1 LLTSLS
7 LSHHRSHAV
16 SHAPSAFNHTPCT
29 IRHLHYGLSFAEC
42 ERCGCSARRVWETS
56 RTAIDVDLE
65 GPVLLLVTV
74 SVHRCASCRCYFRAQ
89 PPFLRK
95 NAVYTDRVRNKAV
108 LSVYEDE
115 MPFRRVT
122 GRLTRDFWVKPS
134 EAMIRRWC
142 KEFAEGLDF
151 KEDYQAWVVE
161 EFSGI
166 LCVDEVYQDKLALL
180 LAVDPASPDGGD
192 RLVGYELI
200 HGQVERKD
208 MEDFLSRLECAG
220 IEPEEVVTDGSP
232 LYPGALK
239 EVWPTA
245 VHQLCLFHE
254 SRLVTAE
261 IYKARGALRKVVP
274 KPPPTPSPRRLLG
287 RPRKKCPSP
296 EKLAAHR
303 AAIARVFAL
312 REQGVSIRGIR
323 RRTGHSRNTIKRW
336 LRGEIPKE
344 IAQAELPTEW
354 MLEEILGEGGASEKE
369 EEEEEEEQPLIPEA
383 PSPWSSWEEVRK
395 VRNLLWDVRYV
406 ILRRPEHLTEKDRE
420 KLGFLFESPVGEEV
434 RLLRGFLEEWYSL
447 FYDEQRNR
455 RTLEEA
461 KERYDRL
468 KDNPDYQKLEHLA
481 GLQARLC
488 EEHFQKVSCFLEH
501 DEWEATNNGVERTG
515 RAFRHLQRSR
525 YNFRKPVSIENAIR
539 ARAWLAKQGS
549 SPTSTPPPGRCARG
563 RKAGC
568 RSGVLAAA

>member
-1 LLTSLS
+1 L
-7 LSHHRSHAV
+7 
-16 SHAPSAFNHTPCT
+16 P
-29 IRHLHYGLSFAEC
+29 FANC
-42 ERCGCSARRVWETS
+42 EGCGRCARRVWEVS
-56 RTAIDVDLE
+56 RTAIDVDLDH
-65 GPVLLLVTV
+65 PVLVLVTV
-74 SVHRCASCRCYFRAQ
+74 SVHRCASCPRHFRAQ

-95 NAVYTDRVRNKAV
+95 NAVYAERVREKAV
-108 LSVYEDE
+108 FSVYEDG
-115 MPFRRVT
+115 MPFRKVT
-122 GRLTRDFWVKPS
+122 RRLARDFWVKPS

-142 KEFAEGLDF
+142 RDYSVGLDF
-151 KEDYQAWVVE
+151 EGDYQSWVVE

-166 LCVDEVYQDKLALL
+166 LCVDEVYHDRLALL
-180 LAVDPASPDGGD
+180 LAVDPAVSDGD
-192 RLVGYELI
+192 RLVGYELT
-200 HGQVERKD
+200 HGRVERKD
-208 MEDFLSRLECAG
+208 VEDFLSGLKRAG
-220 IEPEEVVTDGSP
+220 IEPEQVITDGSP

-239 EVWPTA
+239 EVWPGA
-245 VHQLCLFHE
+245 AHQLCLFHE
-254 SRLVTAE
+254 TRLVTAE

-274 KPPPTPSPRRLLG
+274 KPPPTPPRRRLLG

-303 AAIARVFAL
+303 AAIARVFTL
-312 REQGVSIRGIR
+312 HEQGVSIRGIR

-344 IAQAELPTEW
+344 ITEAELPTEW
-354 MLEEILGEGGASEKE
+354 MLEEILGEGGASEQE
-369 EEEEEEEQPLIPEA
+369 EEPLIPEA
-383 PSPWSSWEEVRK
+383 PSPWSSWEEVGK
-395 VRNLLWDVRYV
+395 VRNLLWEVRYV
-406 ILRRPEHLTEKDRE
+406 ILRRPEHLTEKDQE

-434 RLLRGFLEEWYSL
+434 RLLRSFLEEWYLL

-455 RTLEEA
+455 RTLAEA

-468 KDNPDYQKLEHLA
+468 KNNPDYQKLEHLA

-488 EEHFQKVSCFLEH
+488 EEHFQTVSRFLEH
-501 DEWEATNNGVERTG
+501 EEWEATNNGVERTG

-525 YNFRKPVSIENAIR
+525 YNFRKPTSIENAIR
-539 ARAWLAKQGS
+539 ARAWLTKQGS

>member
-1 LLTSLS
+1 M
-7 LSHHRSHAV
+7 
-16 SHAPSAFNHTPCT
+16 
-29 IRHLHYGLSFAEC
+29 
-42 ERCGCSARRVWETS
+42 
-56 RTAIDVDLE
+56 
-65 GPVLLLVTV
+65 
-74 SVHRCASCRCYFRAQ
+74 
-89 PPFLRK
+89 RK
-95 NAVYTDRVRNKAV
+95 NALYTDRVVNKAV
-108 LSVYEDE
+108 YSVYQDG
-115 MPFRRVT
+115 MALRRVT
-122 GRLTRDFWVKPS
+122 TRLARDFWVKPS

-151 KEDYQAWVVE
+151 EEDYQRWVVE

-200 HGQVERKD
+200 HGRVERKD
-208 MEDFLSRLECAG
+208 VEDFLSRLKHAG
-220 IEPEEVVTDGSP
+220 IEPEEIVTDGSP
-232 LYPGALK
+232 LYPGSLK

-245 VHQLCLFHE
+245 AHQLCLFHE
-254 SRLVTAE
+254 SRLVTGE
-261 IYKARGALRKVVP
+261 IYKARAALRKVVP

-287 RPRKKCPSP
+287 RPRKKHPSP

-303 AAIARVFAL
+303 AAIARVYAL
-312 REQGVSIRGIR
+312 HEQGVSIRGIR

-344 IAQAELPTEW
+344 IAQAEFPTQW
-354 MLEEILGEGGASEKE
+354 MLEEILGEGGGASKH
-369 EEEEEEEQPLIPEA
+369 EEEQPLIPEA

-420 KLGFLFESPVGEEV
+420 KLRLLLQSPVGEEV

-447 FYDEQRNR
+447 FYDEQHNR

-481 GLQARLC
+481 GLQARFC

-501 DEWEATNNGVERTG
+501 EGWEATNNGVERTG

-525 YNFRKPVSIENAIR
+525 YNFRKSISIENAIR

-549 SPTSTPPPGRCARG
+549 SSARSTPPPGRCARG
-563 RKAGC
+563 CKAGW
-568 RSGVLAAA
+568 RSSVPAAA

>member
-1 LLTSLS
+1 
-7 LSHHRSHAV
+7 V
-16 SHAPSAFNHTPCT
+16 SPTLPALNYAPCT
-29 IRHLHYGLSFAEC
+29 VRHVRHSLLSAEC
-42 ERCGCSARRVWETS
+42 EQCGQPARRVWERS
-56 RTAIDVDLE
+56 RSAIDIDLDH
-65 GPVLLLVTV
+65 PVLLLVTV
-74 SVHRCASCRCYFRAQ
+74 SVHRCPDCSRYFRAQ
-89 PPFLRK
+89 PSFLRK
-95 NAVYTDRVRNKAV
+95 NAVYAERVRQKAV
-108 LSVYEDE
+108 LSVYEDG

-122 GRLTRDFWVKPS
+122 GRLARDFWVKPS

-142 KEFAEGLDF
+142 RDYSDGLDF
-151 KEDYQAWVVE
+151 EGDYQAWVVE
-161 EFSGI
+161 EFSGV

-180 LAVDPASPDGGD
+180 LAVDPATPDGD

-208 MEDFLSRLECAG
+208 VEDFLSRLKCAG

-232 LYPGALK
+232 LYPNSLK
-239 EVWPTA
+239 GVWPTA
-245 VHQLCLFHE
+245 AHQLCLFHE

-261 IYKARGALRKVVP
+261 IYKAREGLRKVVP
-274 KPPPTPSPRRLLG
+274 KPPMTPSRRGLLG

-296 EKLAAHR
+296 EKLGAHR
-303 AAIARVFAL
+303 AAIARVL
-312 REQGVSIRGIR
+312 TLHEQGVSIRGIR

-344 IAQAELPTEW
+344 IVQAELPTEW
-354 MLEEILGEGGASEKE
+354 ILEEILGEGVASEQG
-369 EEEEEEEQPLIPEA
+369 EEEQPLIPEA

-406 ILRRPEHLTEKDRE
+406 ILRRPEQLTEKDRE
-420 KLGFLFESPVGEEV
+420 KLEFLFESPVGEEV

-447 FYDEQRNR
+447 FFYDEQRRSR

-488 EEHFQKVSCFLEH
+488 EEHFLKISRFLEH
-501 DEWEATNNGVERTG
+501 EEWEATNNGVERTG

-539 ARAWLAKQGS
+539 AKAWLAKQGS
-549 SPTSTPPPGRCARG
+549 SPRSTPPPGRCARG
-563 RKAGC
+563 RKVGW
-568 RSGVLAAA
+568 RSGVPAAA

>member
-1 LLTSLS
+1 M
-7 LSHHRSHAV
+7 
-16 SHAPSAFNHTPCT
+16 
-29 IRHLHYGLSFAEC
+29 
-42 ERCGCSARRVWETS
+42 S
-56 RTAIDVDLE
+56 RTAIDVDLDH
-65 GPVLLLVTV
+65 PVLLLVTI
-74 SVHRCASCRCYFRAQ
+74 SVHRCSACSRYFRAQ
-89 PPFLRK
+89 PPFLRR
-95 NAVYTDRVRNKAV
+95 NAVYAERVRQKAV
-108 LSVYEDE
+108 LSVYEDG

-122 GRLTRDFWVKPS
+122 RRLSRDFWVSPS

-142 KEFAEGLDF
+142 KEFAQGLDF
-151 KEDYQAWVVE
+151 EEDYQAWVVE

-200 HGQVERKD
+200 HGRVERKD
-208 MEDFLSRLECAG
+208 VENFLSRLKKCAG
-220 IEPEEVVTDGSP
+220 IEPEQVITDGSP
-232 LYPGALK
+232 LYPNSLK
-239 EVWPTA
+239 EVWPGA
-245 VHQLCLFHE
+245 AHQLCLFHE

-274 KPPPTPSPRRLLG
+274 KPPVTPSRRRLLG

-303 AAIARVFAL
+303 AAIARVYAL
-312 REQGVSIRGIR
+312 YEQGVSIRGIR

-354 MLEEILGEGGASEKE
+354 ILEEILGKGVASEQQD
-369 EEEEEEEQPLIPEA
+369 EEQPLIPEA

-406 ILRRPEHLTEKDRE
+406 ILRRPEHLTEKDRQ
-420 KLGFLFESPVGEEV
+420 KLEFLFESPVGEEV
-434 RLLRGFLEEWYSL
+434 RLLRGFLKEWYLL

-455 RTLEEA
+455 RALTEA

-468 KDNPDYQKLEHLA
+468 KSNPDYQKLEHLA

-488 EEHFQKVSCFLEH
+488 EEHFQKVSRFLEH
-501 DEWEATNNGVERTG
+501 EGWEATNNGVERTG

-525 YNFRKPVSIENAIR
+525 YNFRKPTSIENAIR
-539 ARAWLAKQGS
+539 ARAWLAKQES
-549 SPTSTPPPGRCARG
+549 SPRSTPPPGRCARG
-563 RKAGC
+563 RKAGW
-568 RSGVLAAA
+568 RSGVPAAA